1 MMELLG
7 IALVCVAS
15 VFTTLGIIAMR
26 KLKAIGQP
34 ADGFVTMI
42 VMCGCGVM
50 VNSPMLL
57 LNDSNPTFYT
67 DFVWLIMAVAAFT
80 GIIAQVYSSI
90 MYTYFKVSTSII
102 ITNVSIVAVFVF
114 DVWFMGEK
122 FTPVSLSGCLLMF
135 LANML
140 HVF

>member
-1 MMELLG
+1 
-7 IALVCVAS
+7 
-15 VFTTLGIIAMR
+15 
-26 KLKAIGQP
+26 
-34 ADGFVTMI
+34 
-42 VMCGCGVM
+42 M
-50 VNSPMLL
+50 VNSPILL
-57 LNDSNPTFYT
+57 ANDRNPTQYSE
-67 DFVWLIMAVAAFT
+67 FVWSIVALIAFT

-122 FTPVSLSGCLLMF
+122 FTPVTLSGCLLMF

>member
-1 MMELLG
+1 
-7 IALVCVAS
+7 
-15 VFTTLGIIAMR
+15 MR
-26 KLKAIGQP
+26 KLKSIGQP

-57 LNDSNPTFYT
+57 LNDSNPTLYT
-67 DFVWLIMAVAAFT
+67 DFVWLILAVAAFT

-114 DVWFMGEK
+114 DVWFMSEK
-122 FTPVSLSGCLLMF
+122 FTFVSLSGCLLMF